1 MVEFDS
7 WYSLPTNYSNG
18 NSVDGVAKMFFQYP
32 NFILGGY
39 AGTGWTLLIFVMTF
53 GLSMIAGVRKAFGV
67 AGWIT
72 FIFSLY
78 FLRLGMLN
86 ITISFVLLMIAI
98 IGTIG
103 SKEEGGI

>member
-1 MVEFDS
+1 MTD
-7 WYSLPTNYSNG
+7 WYSYPNNYSNG
-18 NSVDGVAKMFFQYP
+18 IEVDGVAKMFFQYP

-39 AGTGWTLLIFVMTF
+39 AGAGWTLLIFLMSF
-53 GLSMIAGVRKAFGV
+53 GLSMIVGMKKALGV

-86 ITISFVLLMIAI
+86 ITISVVLIVVAI

-103 SKEEGGI
+103 GKEEGGM